1 MASDD
6 TETARLLGRLLAQHE
21 AMGRSLARI
30 EADAL
35 RFLSTHDALTVRV
48 TALETHRAATTAS
61 RKTIMSIMG
70 VGVAVGGLL
79 ATLIKIILDT
89 YGVL

>member
-1 MASDD
+1 MTADN
-6 TETARLLGRLLAQHE
+6 ETSRMLGRLLAQHE
-21 AMGRSLARI
+21 SMTSSLARI

-35 RFLSTHDALTVRV
+35 RFLAAQDALVARV

-70 VGVAVGGLL
+70 IGVAIGGLL
-79 ATLIKIILDT
+79 ATSIKIILDA
-89 YGVL
+89 YGII